1 MKEIE
6 KKTLLMN
13 WVEMEKIGL
22 INIRISYES
31 DESISTEVRLSE
43 IMKRLM
49 DDTQTND
56 LITEKMEHLD
66 DILREMFE
74 EINEKLGEM
83 EEVKNV

>member
-1 MKEIE
+1 
-6 KKTLLMN
+6 
-13 WVEMEKIGL
+13 MEKIGL
-22 INIRISYES
+22 INIRISYEN

-83 EEVKNV
+83 EEIENV

>member
-1 MKEIE
+1 
-6 KKTLLMN
+6 
-13 WVEMEKIGL
+13 MEKIGL

-83 EEVKNV
+83 EKIENV

>member
-1 MKEIE
+1 
-6 KKTLLMN
+6 
-13 WVEMEKIGL
+13 MEKIGL
-22 INIRISYES
+22 INIRISYEN

-74 EINEKLGEM
+74 EINEKLG
-83 EEVKNV
+83 

>member
-1 MKEIE
+1 
-6 KKTLLMN
+6 
-13 WVEMEKIGL
+13 MEKIGL

-83 EEVKNV
+83 EEIKNVF

>member
-1 MKEIE
+1 
-6 KKTLLMN
+6 
-13 WVEMEKIGL
+13 MEKIGL

-66 DILREMFE
+66 DVLREMFE

-83 EEVKNV
+83 EEIANV

>member
-1 MKEIE
+1 
-6 KKTLLMN
+6 
-13 WVEMEKIGL
+13 MEKIGL

-83 EEVKNV
+83 EEIKNV

>member
-1 MKEIE
+1 
-6 KKTLLMN
+6 
-13 WVEMEKIGL
+13 MEKIGL

-66 DILREMFE
+66 DVLREMFE

-83 EEVKNV
+83 EEIENV

>member
-1 MKEIE
+1 
-6 KKTLLMN
+6 
-13 WVEMEKIGL
+13 MEKIGL

-74 EINEKLGEM
+74 KINEKLGEM
-83 EEVKNV
+83 EEIENV

>member
-1 MKEIE
+1 
-6 KKTLLMN
+6 
-13 WVEMEKIGL
+13 MEKIGL

-43 IMKRLM
+43 IMKKLM

-66 DILREMFE
+66 NILREMFE
-74 EINEKLGEM
+74 EINDW
-83 EEVKNV
+83 

>member
-1 MKEIE
+1 
-6 KKTLLMN
+6 
-13 WVEMEKIGL
+13 MEKIGL
-22 INIRISYES
+22 INIRISYEN

-83 EEVKNV
+83 EEVANV

>member
-1 MKEIE
+1 
-6 KKTLLMN
+6 
-13 WVEMEKIGL
+13 MEKIGL

-49 DDTQTND
+49 DDTQTN
-56 LITEKMEHLD
+56 EQKKKKMEHLD

-83 EEVKNV
+83 EEIENV

>member
-1 MKEIE
+1 
-6 KKTLLMN
+6 
-13 WVEMEKIGL
+13 MEKIGL
-22 INIRISYES
+22 INIRISYEN

-43 IMKRLM
+43 IMKKLM

-83 EEVKNV
+83 EEIENV

>member
-1 MKEIE
+1 
-6 KKTLLMN
+6 
-13 WVEMEKIGL
+13 MEKIGL

-31 DESISTEVRLSE
+31 DESISTEVRLSK
-43 IMKRLM
+43 IMKKLM

>member
-1 MKEIE
+1 
-6 KKTLLMN
+6 
-13 WVEMEKIGL
+13 MEKIGL

>member
-1 MKEIE
+1 
-6 KKTLLMN
+6 
-13 WVEMEKIGL
+13 MEKIGL
-22 INIRISYES
+22 INIRISYEN

-56 LITEKMEHLD
+56 HKKKKMEHLD

>member
-1 MKEIE
+1 
-6 KKTLLMN
+6 
-13 WVEMEKIGL
+13 MEKIGL
-22 INIRISYES
+22 INIRISYEN

-43 IMKRLM
+43 IMKKLM

>member
-1 MKEIE
+1 
-6 KKTLLMN
+6 
-13 WVEMEKIGL
+13 MEKIGL

-43 IMKRLM
+43 IMKKLM

-83 EEVKNV
+83 EEVANV

>member
-1 MKEIE
+1 
-6 KKTLLMN
+6 
-13 WVEMEKIGL
+13 MEKIGL
-22 INIRISYES
+22 INIRVSYEN

-43 IMKRLM
+43 IMKKLM

-66 DILREMFE
+66 DVLREMFE

-83 EEVKNV
+83 EEIANV

>member
-1 MKEIE
+1 
-6 KKTLLMN
+6 
-13 WVEMEKIGL
+13 MEKIGL

-74 EINEKLGEM
+74 KINEKLGEM
-83 EEVKNV
+83 EKIENV

>member
-1 MKEIE
+1 
-6 KKTLLMN
+6 
-13 WVEMEKIGL
+13 MEKIGL

-43 IMKRLM
+43 IMKKLM

-66 DILREMFE
+66 DVLREMFE
-74 EINEKLGEM
+74 EKNKKLGEM
-83 EEVKNV
+83 EEVANV

>member
-1 MKEIE
+1 
-6 KKTLLMN
+6 
-13 WVEMEKIGL
+13 MEKIGL

-43 IMKRLM
+43 IMKRIM

>member
-1 MKEIE
+1 
-6 KKTLLMN
+6 
-13 WVEMEKIGL
+13 MEKIGL
-22 INIRISYES
+22 INVRVSYES

-43 IMKRLM
+43 IMKKLM

-66 DILREMFE
+66 DVLREMFE

-83 EEVKNV
+83 EEVANV

>member
-1 MKEIE
+1 
-6 KKTLLMN
+6 
-13 WVEMEKIGL
+13 MEKIGL

-66 DILREMFE
+66 DVLREMFE

>member
-1 MKEIE
+1 
-6 KKTLLMN
+6 
-13 WVEMEKIGL
+13 MEKIGL

-43 IMKRLM
+43 IMKKLM
-49 DDTQTND
+49 NDTQTND

-66 DILREMFE
+66 DVLREMFE

-83 EEVKNV
+83 EEIENV

>member
-1 MKEIE
+1 
-6 KKTLLMN
+6 
-13 WVEMEKIGL
+13 MEKIGL
-22 INIRISYES
+22 INVRVSYEN

-43 IMKRLM
+43 IMKKLM

-83 EEVKNV
+83 EEIANV

>member
-1 MKEIE
+1 
-6 KKTLLMN
+6 
-13 WVEMEKIGL
+13 MEKIGL

-83 EEVKNV
+83 EEIENV

>member
-1 MKEIE
+1 MAPAGNAKKMK
-6 KKTLLMN
+6 
-13 WVEMEKIGL
+13 KIGL
-22 INIRISYES
+22 INIRISYEN

-83 EEVKNV
+83 EEIENV

>member
-1 MKEIE
+1 
-6 KKTLLMN
+6 
-13 WVEMEKIGL
+13 MEKIGL

-66 DILREMFE
+66 DVLREMFD

-83 EEVKNV
+83 EEIENV

>member
-1 MKEIE
+1 
-6 KKTLLMN
+6 
-13 WVEMEKIGL
+13 MEKIGL

-31 DESISTEVRLSE
+31 DESISTEVRLSK
-43 IMKRLM
+43 IMKKLM

-66 DILREMFE
+66 DVLREMLD

-83 EEVKNV
+83 EEIENV

>member
-1 MKEIE
+1 MK
-6 KKTLLMN
+6 
-13 WVEMEKIGL
+13 KIGL

-83 EEVKNV
+83 EEIENV

>member
-1 MKEIE
+1 
-6 KKTLLMN
+6 
-13 WVEMEKIGL
+13 MEKIGL

-43 IMKRLM
+43 IMKKLM

-83 EEVKNV
+83 EKIENV

>member
-1 MKEIE
+1 
-6 KKTLLMN
+6 
-13 WVEMEKIGL
+13 MEKIGL
-22 INIRISYES
+22 INIRVSYEN

-43 IMKRLM
+43 IMKKLM

-66 DILREMFE
+66 DVLREMFE

-83 EEVKNV
+83 EEIENV

>member
-1 MKEIE
+1 
-6 KKTLLMN
+6 
-13 WVEMEKIGL
+13 MEKIGL

-66 DILREMFE
+66 DILREMFK
-74 EINEKLGEM
+74 EINEKLGEKKKK
-83 EEVKNV
+83 KNV

>member
-1 MKEIE
+1 
-6 KKTLLMN
+6 
-13 WVEMEKIGL
+13 MEKIGL

-31 DESISTEVRLSE
+31 DESISTEVRLSK

-83 EEVKNV
+83 EEIENV

>member
-1 MKEIE
+1 
-6 KKTLLMN
+6 
-13 WVEMEKIGL
+13 MEKIGL
-22 INIRISYES
+22 INIRISYEN

-74 EINEKLGEM
+74 KINEKLGEM
-83 EEVKNV
+83 EEIENV

>member
-1 MKEIE
+1 
-6 KKTLLMN
+6 
-13 WVEMEKIGL
+13 MEKIGL
-22 INIRISYES
+22 INIRISYEN

-43 IMKRLM
+43 IMKKLM

-83 EEVKNV
+83 EEVANV